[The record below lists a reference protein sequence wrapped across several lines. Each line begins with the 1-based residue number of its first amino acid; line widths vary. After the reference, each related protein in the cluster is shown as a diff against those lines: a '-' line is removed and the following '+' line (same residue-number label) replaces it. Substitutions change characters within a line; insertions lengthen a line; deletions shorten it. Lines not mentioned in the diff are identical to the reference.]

1 MKKHAVLYM
10 MLIVTKMTIKEHRSH
25 QTKLYRFINDK
36 LHFKQK
42 TVVNYQPVCGAPLI
56 DYTERTVMRRNKI
69 LLVHGGAC

>member
-1 MKKHAVLYM
+1 MRKNAVLYM
-10 MLIVTKMTIKEHRSH
+10 MLIFTKMAIKEHRLH

-42 TVVNYQPVCGAPLI
+42 TVVNDPPVCGTLLI
-56 DYTERTVMRRNKI
+56 DYSEQTVMRRNKI